1 MEGVRRMVVY
11 KGVAIQPSNGQD
23 PLLMNR
29 VMVRLQPI
37 NQRSAMGGENFKR
50 EMVHVG
56 FDKNIE
62 NYK

>member
-11 KGVAIQPSNGQD
+11 KGVAIWPSSCQD

-29 VMVRLQPI
+29 VMVRLQNV

-50 EMVHVG
+50 ETVHIR
-56 FDKNIE
+56 FDENIE